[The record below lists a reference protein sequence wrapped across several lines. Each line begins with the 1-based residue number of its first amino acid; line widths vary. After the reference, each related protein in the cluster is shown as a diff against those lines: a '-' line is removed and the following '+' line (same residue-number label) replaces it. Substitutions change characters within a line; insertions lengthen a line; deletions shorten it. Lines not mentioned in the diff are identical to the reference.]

1 MQIIQMSI
9 AWKKH
14 QGYAKTNDYTAN
26 INNYFG
32 IIQCPKETV
41 RRCKCDPYVLPAT
54 L

>member
-9 AWKKH
+9 AWKKL
-14 QGYAKTNDYTAN
+14 QGYANTNDYTAN
-26 INNYFG
+26 INNYFS
-32 IIQCPKETV
+32 IIKCPMETV